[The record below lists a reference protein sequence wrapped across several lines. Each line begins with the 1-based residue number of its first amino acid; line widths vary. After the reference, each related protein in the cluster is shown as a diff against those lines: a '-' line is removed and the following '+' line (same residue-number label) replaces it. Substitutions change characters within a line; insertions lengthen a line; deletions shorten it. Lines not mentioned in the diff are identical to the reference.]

1 MPHQNASACEIK
13 DLRAVLASSGR
24 TRLLR
29 LSTDEFVLVFLSSQR
44 PIVRCLA
51 RRRALAREPVGLVLI
66 NDDERRAAPES
77 FRARLDDLR
86 MEIVYLKVKS
96 KEASRGGR

>member
-13 DLRAVLASSGR
+13 DLRAVLASSER
-24 TRLLR
+24 SRLLR
-29 LSTDEFVLVFLSSQR
+29 LGTDEFVLVFLPSQR

-51 RRRALAREPVGLVLI
+51 RRRALAREPVRISI
-66 NDDERRAAPES
+66 NNDERQAAPES